1 MKNRDNTKR
10 LYLFILN
17 IKLLKK
23 HINKIFFLLL
33 IALLSL
39 NIHELKEVRDKLYN
53 VSVSIYS
60 TTSYPIHWAQSKYY
74 ELKSYIIILTSSKD
88 MYLENQRL
96 KEKLQY
102 LELIKTEN
110 RDLKQL
116 VNFRDN
122 LTFSKITGRVVLES
136 HESFHNH
143 YLLNIGSQN
152 GIQKGNAIVA
162 QDRLIGRV
170 VDVSSKFSKMQPLT
184 NKTSKIPVSILNT
197 QYWGIASGLN
207 KDGYLKLLYL
217 TDESEIEGGQIVVTS
232 GEGGYIPHGI
242 YVGKTVKKNGGVYVE
257 ICPKLNKKLSL
268 VSVLKLKDNFAD
280 ASTKK

>member
-10 LYLFILN
+10 LYLFIFN

-60 TTSYPIHWAQSKYY
+60 TTSYPIYWAQSKYY

-207 KDGYLKLLYL
+207 KGGYLKLLYL
-217 TDESEIEGGQIVVTS
+217 TDESEIEDGQIVVTS